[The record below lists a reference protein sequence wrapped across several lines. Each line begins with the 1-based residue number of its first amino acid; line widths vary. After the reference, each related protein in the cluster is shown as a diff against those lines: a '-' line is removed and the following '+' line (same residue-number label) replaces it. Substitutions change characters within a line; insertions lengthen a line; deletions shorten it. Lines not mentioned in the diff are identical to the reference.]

1 MNVELMAVMGLV
13 LVLILAWSNG
23 ANDISKGIATL
34 VGNGSANARAA
45 VLWGTFCTALGG
57 LVALLWGA
65 ALIKTFSS
73 AFLDADFIVDLHF
86 IASTLLGAAG
96 WVFVATRLGWP
107 VSTTH
112 ALLGG
117 VVGAVWAVAGFSG
130 LQMDAVTRKALL
142 PLLISPLIAVVLCAG
157 LLLLARYLARRVPG
171 WTPGCC
177 EEEEWRQNPFTCEN
191 GSESKT
197 AAMGNK
203 QQRLSWRGKIWIVL
217 HWFSSGLTSFA
228 RGLNDVPKIAA
239 FLILITSLSPEL
251 SRQLGTGSS
260 GPILLVTLVMTAGSL
275 LGGFRVLN
283 ILAHRVVPMDASQ
296 GLTANVGTSMLV
308 LLASPLGIPV
318 STTHVSTGSLLGIRW
333 YDRVKPQQGD
343 ALKSILFA
351 WLVTLPIA
359 AGLAI
364 LAASIF

>member
-1 MNVELMAVMGLV
+1 MAIMGLV

-73 AFLDADFIVDLHF
+73 AFLNSNFIVDLHF
-86 IASTLLGAAG
+86 IASTLVGAAG

-130 LQMDAVTRKALL
+130 LQMDAVTRKAVL
-142 PLLISPLIAVVLCAG
+142 PLLLSPLIAVVLCAG

-177 EEEEWRQNPFTCEN
+177 DENEWRQNPFTCEN
-191 GSESKT
+191 GSESK
-197 AAMGNK
+197 AGGAEK
-203 QQRLSWRGKIWIVL
+203 QQGLSWRGRMWTVL

-251 SRQLGTGSS
+251 SGQLGTGSS
-260 GPILLVTLVMTAGSL
+260 GPILLVTLVMAAGSL

-351 WLVTLPIA
+351 WLVTLPVA

-364 LAASIF
+364 LAASVF

>member
-1 MNVELMAVMGLV
+1 MNTELMAVAGLV

-45 VLWGTFCTALGG
+45 VLWGAFCTVLGG

-73 AFLDADFIVDLHF
+73 AFLSANFTVDLRF

-96 WVFVATRLGWP
+96 WVLVSTRFGWP

-117 VVGAVWAVAGFSG
+117 VIGAVWEVAGFSG
-130 LQMDAVTRKALL
+130 LQMDAVARKALL
-142 PLLISPLIAVVLCAG
+142 PLLISPVIAVILCVA
-157 LLLLARYLARRVPG
+157 LLLLARYLARRVPS
-171 WTPGCC
+171 WAPGCC
-177 EEEEWRQNPFTCEN
+177 DKNEWRQNPFVCEN
-191 GSESKT
+191 GDESKAT
-197 AAMGNK
+197 SRNK
-203 QQRLSWRGKIWIVL
+203 KQSHLSWRGKIWNAL

-251 SRQLGTGSS
+251 SGQLGTGSR
-260 GPILLVTLVMTAGSL
+260 GPILLVTLVMAAGSL
-275 LGGFRVLN
+275 MGGFRVLD

-296 GLTANVGTSMLV
+296 GLTANISTSMLV

-333 YDRVKPQQGD
+333 HDRVKPQQSD
-343 ALKSILFA
+343 ALKSILLA
-351 WLVTLPIA
+351 WLVTLPVA
-359 AGLAI
+359 AGFAI
-364 LAASIF
+364 LARSIL

>member
-1 MNVELMAVMGLV
+1 MNIELMAVMGLV

-73 AFLDADFIVDLHF
+73 AFLNSDFIVDLHF
-86 IASTLLGAAG
+86 IASTLVGAAG

-142 PLLISPLIAVVLCAG
+142 PLLLSPLIAVVLCAG

-177 EEEEWRQNPFTCEN
+177 DEDEWRQNPFTCEN
-191 GSESKT
+191 GTE
-197 AAMGNK
+197 K
-203 QQRLSWRGKIWIVL
+203 QQGLSWRGRMWTVL

-251 SRQLGTGSS
+251 SGQLGTGSS
-260 GPILLVTLVMTAGSL
+260 GPILLVTLVMAAGSL

-351 WLVTLPIA
+351 WLVTLPVA

-364 LAASIF
+364 SAASIL

>member
-1 MNVELMAVMGLV
+1 MAVVGLV

-34 VGNGSANARAA
+34 VGNGSANARVA

-73 AFLDADFIVDLHF
+73 AFLDSGFIVDLHF
-86 IASTLLGAAG
+86 IVSTLVGAAG

-130 LQMDAVTRKALL
+130 LQVDAVTRKALL

-157 LLLLARYLARRVPG
+157 LLLLARYLARQVPG

-177 EEEEWRQNPFTCEN
+177 DEDEWRQNPFTCED
-191 GSESKT
+191 GTKSK
-197 AAMGNK
+197 AGGVEK
-203 QQRLSWRGKIWIVL
+203 QQGLSWRGRTWIAL

-251 SRQLGTGSS
+251 SRQLGAGSS
-260 GPILLVTLVMTAGSL
+260 GPILLVTLVMTVGSL

-351 WLVTLPIA
+351 WLITLPVA

-364 LAASIF
+364 SAASIL

>member
-1 MNVELMAVMGLV
+1 MNIELMAVVGLV
-13 LVLILAWSNG
+13 LVLLLSWSNG

-34 VGNGSANARAA
+34 VGNGCANARMA
-45 VLWGTFCTALGG
+45 VLWGTFCTTLGG

-73 AFLDADFIVDLHF
+73 AFLAASFTVDLRF
-86 IASTLLGAAG
+86 IASTLIGAAG

-130 LQMDAVTRKALL
+130 LQMDAVSKKALL
-142 PLLISPLIAVVLCAG
+142 PLLISPLIAIGLCAG
-157 LLLLARYLARRVPG
+157 LLVAARYLAQRVPG

-177 EEEEWRQNPFTCEN
+177 DEDEWRQNPYACE
-191 GSESKT
+191 SRDEKI
-197 AAMGNK
+197 K
-203 QQRLSWRGKIWIVL
+203 QQSLSWRGKAWTGL

-239 FLILITSLSPEL
+239 FLILIASLSPAL
-251 SRQLGTGSS
+251 SQQLGSGSS
-260 GPILLVTLVMTAGSL
+260 GPIILVTMVMAAGSL
-275 LGGFRVLN
+275 LGSFRVLN
-283 ILAHRVVPMDASQ
+283 ILAHRVVPLDASQ
-296 GLTANVGTSMLV
+296 GLTANIGTSMLV

-318 STTHVSTGSLLGIRW
+318 STTHVSTGSLLGVRW
-333 YDRVKPQQGD
+333 YDRIKPSQGD
-343 ALKSILFA
+343 ALKTILFA
-351 WLVTLPIA
+351 WLVTLPVA
-359 AGLAI
+359 AGLAV
-364 LAASIF
+364 LAAAIL

>member
-1 MNVELMAVMGLV
+1 MNIELLAVTGLV
-13 LVLILAWSNG
+13 LVLLLAWSNG

-34 VGNGSANARAA
+34 VGNGCANARAA
-45 VLWGTFCTALGG
+45 VLWGTLCTALGG

-73 AFLDADFIVDLHF
+73 AFLDSGFIVDLRF
-86 IASTLLGAAG
+86 IASTLVGAAG
-96 WVFVATRLGWP
+96 WVFIATRLGWP

-117 VVGAVWAVAGFSG
+117 VVGAVWAVAGFAG
-130 LQMDAVTRKALL
+130 LEMDAVTRKALL
-142 PLLISPLIAVVLCAG
+142 PLLVSPLIAIGLCAG

-177 EEEEWRQNPFTCEN
+177 DVDAWRQNPYVCED
-191 GSESKT
+191 SEET
-197 AAMGNK
+197 DDNK
-203 QQRLSWRGKIWIVL
+203 RAGLSWRGKIWIAL

-239 FLILITSLSPEL
+239 FLILIVSLSPGL
-251 SRQLGTGSS
+251 GRQLGTGSS
-260 GPILLVTLVMTAGSL
+260 GPIILVTLVMAAGSL
-275 LGGFRVLN
+275 LGGLRVLN
-283 ILAHRVVPMDASQ
+283 VLAHRVAPLDASQ

-318 STTHVSTGSLLGIRW
+318 STTHVSTGSLLGVRW

-343 ALKSILFA
+343 ALKTILFA
-351 WLVTLPIA
+351 WLITLPVA
-359 AGLAI
+359 AGLASMAAVI
-364 LAASIF
+364 LSW

>member
-1 MNVELMAVMGLV
+1 MNIELMAVIGLV
-13 LVLILAWSNG
+13 LVLLLAWSNG

-73 AFLDADFIVDLHF
+73 AFLNVDFIVDLRF
-86 IASTLLGAAG
+86 IASTLVGAAG

-117 VVGAVWAVAGFSG
+117 VVGAVWAVAGFAG
-130 LQMDAVTRKALL
+130 LEMDAVTRKALL
-142 PLLISPLIAVVLCAG
+142 PLLISPLIAIGLCAG

-177 EEEEWRQNPFTCEN
+177 DESEWQQNPFVCEN
-191 GSESKT
+191 SDENNVIVKADTHRS
-197 AAMGNK
+197 
-203 QQRLSWRGKIWIVL
+203 LSWRGKIWITL

-239 FLILITSLSPEL
+239 FLILIASLSPAL
-251 SRQLGTGSS
+251 SQQLGTGSS
-260 GPILLVTLVMTAGSL
+260 GPIILVTLVMAAGSL

-283 ILAHRVVPMDASQ
+283 ILAHRVVPLDASQ

-318 STTHVSTGSLLGIRW
+318 STTHVSTGSLLGVRW
-333 YDRVKPQQGD
+333 YDRVKPKQGD
-343 ALKSILFA
+343 ALKTILFA
-351 WLVTLPIA
+351 WLVTLPVA
-359 AGLAI
+359 GGLAV
-364 LAASIF
+364 LAASIL

>member
-1 MNVELMAVMGLV
+1 MNIELLAVAGLV
-13 LVLILAWSNG
+13 LVLLLAWSNG

-34 VGNGSANARAA
+34 VGNGSAHARAA
-45 VLWGTFCTALGG
+45 VLWGTLCTTLGG

-73 AFLDADFIVDLHF
+73 AFLDAGFNVDLRF
-86 IASTLLGAAG
+86 IASTLVGAAG
-96 WVFVATRLGWP
+96 WVFLATRLGWP

-117 VVGAVWAVAGFSG
+117 VVGAVWAVAGFAG
-130 LQMDAVTRKALL
+130 LEMDAVTRKALL
-142 PLLISPLIAVVLCAG
+142 PLLISPLIAIGLCAG

-177 EEEEWRQNPFTCEN
+177 EQSEWQQNPYVCEDTD
-191 GSESKT
+191 EKEDE
-197 AAMGNK
+197 
-203 QQRLSWRGKIWIVL
+203 QQAKLSWRGKMWIVL

-239 FLILITSLSPEL
+239 FLILIASLSPAL
-251 SRQLGTGSS
+251 RQQLGSGSS
-260 GPILLVTLVMTAGSL
+260 GPIILVTLVMAAGSL

-283 ILAHRVVPMDASQ
+283 VLAHRVVPLDASQ

-318 STTHVSTGSLLGIRW
+318 STTHVSTGSLLGVRW
-333 YDRVKPQQGD
+333 YDRVKPNEGD
-343 ALKSILFA
+343 ALKTILFA
-351 WLVTLPIA
+351 WLVTLPVA
-359 AGLAI
+359 AGLAVVAANI
-364 LAASIF
+364 L